1 MQTTKSVIR
10 RPGSRTKRLERVV
23 KGFSNHWRIEI
34 LELLAVHPELC
45 VGQIGEALQIEIRT
59 ASEHLRRLVA
69 AGLVLKRYAGREVKH
84 TLTDR
89 AQQIL
94 KFLDTL
100 V

>member
-1 MQTTKSVIR
+1 
-10 RPGSRTKRLERVV
+10 
-23 KGFSNHWRIEI
+23 
-34 LELLAVHPELC
+34 
-45 VGQIGEALQIEIRT
+45 
-59 ASEHLRRLVA
+59 LVA